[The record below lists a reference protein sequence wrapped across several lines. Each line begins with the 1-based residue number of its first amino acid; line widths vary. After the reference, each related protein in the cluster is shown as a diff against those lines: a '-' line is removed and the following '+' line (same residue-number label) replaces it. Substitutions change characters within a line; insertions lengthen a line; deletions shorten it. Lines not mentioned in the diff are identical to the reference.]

1 MVLMCRSQ
9 HDATPNGSR
18 RKRVMIMKTN
28 IYTTFQKLTFEQ
40 LKTIR
45 NAFKSRKLKI
55 TSTESHF
62 KMNGAGLEAKE
73 IKAHFSTLETSQNV
87 VAFIQNYLDSIYVHQ
102 GSYYS
107 SITGESHGIC
117 YQFFSVDLG

>member
-1 MVLMCRSQ
+1 MCRSQ
-9 HDATPNGSR
+9 HDATPNGIR
-18 RKRVMIMKTN
+18 RKRVMIMKTD
-28 IYTTFQKLTFEQ
+28 IYTTFQELTFAQ

-55 TSTESHF
+55 TSSESHF
-62 KMNGAGLEAKE
+62 QMNGAGLEAKE
-73 IKAHFSTLETSQNV
+73 IKAHFSTFETSLDV
-87 VAFIQNYLDSIYVHQ
+87 VAFIQNYLDSIYVHR
-102 GSYYS
+102 GRYYS